1 MANTFKVKTKLNVG
15 ISSGISTIYT
25 VPSST
30 TAVLVGLTLANT
42 SSNSIT
48 ATVTLTN
55 NDGDNV
61 TLKAAGTTA
70 LDFVLN
76 GSTDVTLDAPG
87 DIKLDAAGADIKLL
101 DDTYKSFIRNG
112 SLLP

>member
-1 MANTFKVKTKLNVG
+1 MANTFKAKTKLNVG
-15 ISSGISTIYT
+15 VSSGVSTIYT

-42 SSNSIT
+42 SSSSIT

-61 TLKAAGTTA
+61 TLLKNAPIPVGSSLEVMSGNKIVMEASDILKAYASA
-70 LDFVLN
+70 SSSMDC
-76 GSTDVTLDAPG
+76 TL
-87 DIKLDAAGADIKLL
+87 
-101 DDTYKSFIRNG
+101 
-112 SLLP
+112 SLMEIT

>member
-61 TLKAAGTTA
+61 TLLK
-70 LDFVLN
+70 
-76 GSTDVTLDAPG
+76 DAPVPTG
-87 DIKLDAAGADIKLL
+87 SSLEMMSGNKIVMEASDILKAYASAGSSLDCTL
-101 DDTYKSFIRNG
+101 
-112 SLLP
+112 SLMEIT

>member
-1 MANTFKVKTKLNVG
+1 MANNFKVKTKLNVG

-61 TLKAAGTTA
+61 TLLK
-70 LDFVLN
+70 
-76 GSTDVTLDAPG
+76 DAPVPTG
-87 DIKLDAAGADIKLL
+87 SSLEMMSGNKIVMEASDILKAYASAGSSLDCTL
-101 DDTYKSFIRNG
+101 
-112 SLLP
+112 SLMEIT

>member
-15 ISSGISTIYT
+15 ISSGVSTIYT

-42 SSNSIT
+42 SSSSIT

-61 TLKAAGTTA
+61 TLLKNAPIPVGSSLEVMSGNKIVMEASDILKAYASA
-70 LDFVLN
+70 SSSMDC
-76 GSTDVTLDAPG
+76 TL
-87 DIKLDAAGADIKLL
+87 
-101 DDTYKSFIRNG
+101 
-112 SLLP
+112 SLMEIT

>member
-1 MANTFKVKTKLNVG
+1 MANNFKVKTKLNTG

-25 VPSST
+25 TPSST

-61 TLKAAGTTA
+61 TLLK
-70 LDFVLN
+70 
-76 GSTDVTLDAPG
+76 DAPVPTG
-87 DIKLDAAGADIKLL
+87 SSLEMMSGNKVVMEASDILKAYASAEDSLDCTL
-101 DDTYKSFIRNG
+101 
-112 SLLP
+112 SLMEIT

>member
-1 MANTFKVKTKLNVG
+1 MANTFKVKTKLDVG

-61 TLKAAGTTA
+61 TLLK
-70 LDFVLN
+70 
-76 GSTDVTLDAPG
+76 DAPVPTG
-87 DIKLDAAGADIKLL
+87 SSLEMMSGNKIVMEASDILKAYASAANSLDCTL
-101 DDTYKSFIRNG
+101 
-112 SLLP
+112 SLMEIT

>member
-1 MANTFKVKTKLNVG
+1 MANTFKVKTKLNTG
-15 ISSGISTIYT
+15 ISSGVSTIYT
-25 VPSST
+25 TPSST

-61 TLKAAGTTA
+61 TLLK
-70 LDFVLN
+70 
-76 GSTDVTLDAPG
+76 DAPVPTG
-87 DIKLDAAGADIKLL
+87 SSLEMMSGTNIVMEASDILKAYASAANSLDCTL
-101 DDTYKSFIRNG
+101 
-112 SLLP
+112 SLMEIT

>member
-1 MANTFKVKTKLNVG
+1 MANNFKVKTKLNTG
-15 ISSGISTIYT
+15 ILANISTIYS
-25 VPSST
+25 VPSGT

-61 TLKAAGTTA
+61 TL
-70 LDFVLN
+70 LM
-76 GSTDVTLDAPG
+76 DAPVPTG
-87 DIKLDAAGADIKLL
+87 SSLEMMSGNKIVMEASDILKAYASAADSLDCTL
-101 DDTYKSFIRNG
+101 
-112 SLLP
+112 SLMEIT

>member
-1 MANTFKVKTKLNVG
+1 MANNFKVKTKLNTG
-15 ISSGISTIYT
+15 ILANISTVYS
-25 VPSST
+25 VPNGT

-61 TLKAAGTTA
+61 TLLK
-70 LDFVLN
+70 
-76 GSTDVTLDAPG
+76 DAPVPTG
-87 DIKLDAAGADIKLL
+87 SSLEMMSGNKIVMEASDILKAYASAADSLDCTL
-101 DDTYKSFIRNG
+101 
-112 SLLP
+112 SLMEIT